1 MQVRLGDIEGGRR
14 NIEAALRLQPED
26 FGTLYNAA
34 CTYTHMG
41 DVERALDLLEH
52 AISAGH
58 GSREW
63 IERDSDLDDL
73 RGLPRYREIMARLDS
88 SPGA

>member
-14 NIEAALRLQPED
+14 NLEAALRLQPDD

-41 DVERALDLLEH
+41 DNERAFDLLDH
-52 AISAGH
+52 AVSVGH
-58 GSREW
+58 GFLDW
-63 IERDSDLDDL
+63 IEHDSDLDSL
-73 RGLPRYREIMARLDS
+73 RGFPRYREIIARLENSGD
-88 SPGA
+88 